1 MSNIVN
7 KILSFFKEG
16 AMSGAKISSK
26 RIIMFTMTALI
37 IAMICVEALFN
48 GILMY
53 KWLQNDCKE
62 LIEFKV
68 VFSLVIYGYI
78 FGIISALATAN
89 AYVDKG
95 KKETKVK
102 EDE

>member
-1 MSNIVN
+1 MKNIVN
-7 KILSFFKEG
+7 RILAFFKEG

-26 RIIMFTMTALI
+26 RIIMFTMTTLI
-37 IAMICVEALFN
+37 IAMIFVETLFN
-48 GILMY
+48 GIVVY
-53 KWLQNDCKE
+53 KWLSSDCKDP
-62 LIEFKV
+62 IEFKV

>member
-1 MSNIVN
+1 MKLVN
-7 KILSFFKEG
+7 KLLSFFKEG

-37 IAMICVEALFN
+37 IAMIGIETLFN
-48 GILMY
+48 GLVVY
-53 KWLQNDCKE
+53 KWLQADCKTP
-62 LIEFKV
+62 IEFKV

-95 KKETKVK
+95 KKEEPKK
-102 EDE
+102 EEIN